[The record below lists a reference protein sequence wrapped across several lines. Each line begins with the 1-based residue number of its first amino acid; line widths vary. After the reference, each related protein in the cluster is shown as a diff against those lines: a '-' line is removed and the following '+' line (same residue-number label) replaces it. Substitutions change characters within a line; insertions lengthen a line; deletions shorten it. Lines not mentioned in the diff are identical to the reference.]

1 MTPTDNKIPVAQAV
15 AQQLQDKIRSGEM
28 EPGEK
33 FPSQRI
39 LAEQLKVSRPSLREA
54 LLMLETLGL
63 VTTLPARGTFV
74 VDQNAV
80 DNCSAGK
87 SNWRYDDSFSIR
99 DVFQSRVLIES
110 ELCRL
115 SAETISK
122 DALTI
127 LESAN
132 SAFEDSWNRQD
143 LMAHVEADLLFH
155 RTIAAS
161 CPNEML
167 QHIYNSVQDLLTE
180 SQRQPIPNTEP
191 ARMEQSINEHRNIIK
206 ALRQADPAQSH
217 RAMRLHIRN
226 TAQCSGVA
234 SD

>member
-1 MTPTDNKIPVAQAV
+1 
-15 AQQLQDKIRSGEM
+15 
-28 EPGEK
+28 
-33 FPSQRI
+33 
-39 LAEQLKVSRPSLREA
+39 
-54 LLMLETLGL
+54 
-63 VTTLPARGTFV
+63 
-74 VDQNAV
+74 
-80 DNCSAGK
+80 
-87 SNWRYDDSFSIR
+87 NWRYDDSFSIR

-115 SAETISK
+115 SAETIGK

-206 ALRQADPAQSH
+206 ALRRADPARAHS
-217 RAMRLHIRN
+217 AMRLHIRN
-226 TAQCSGVA
+226 TAKCAGVA